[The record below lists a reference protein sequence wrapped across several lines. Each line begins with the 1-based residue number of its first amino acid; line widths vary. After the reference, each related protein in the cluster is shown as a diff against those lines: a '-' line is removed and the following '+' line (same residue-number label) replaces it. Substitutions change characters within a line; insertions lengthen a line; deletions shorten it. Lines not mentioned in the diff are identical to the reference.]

1 MRETENK
8 KQKHKEKRTTSSVIF
23 HSYQSEEFN
32 KRKTRSTSLHQCFIM
47 STRKYIPRD
56 ATSRKS
62 RKNQV
67 SRAPIIL
74 VSLADFLQEN
84 WSSLSKPVTS
94 LRMSGN
100 YSAFYVLH
108 VSGRVASQ
116 QRRPPVRPQS

>member
-1 MRETENK
+1 
-8 KQKHKEKRTTSSVIF
+8 
-23 HSYQSEEFN
+23 
-32 KRKTRSTSLHQCFIM
+32 
-47 STRKYIPRD
+47 
-56 ATSRKS
+56 
-62 RKNQV
+62 V